1 MRYTDA
7 EGINE
12 TNALKVNVW
21 LEINWN
27 PIWVDSGS
35 IWVLLSFTNA
45 TGEAKHRTRKCRPN
59 SAGKNKTVG
68 KMRMG
73 PQAC

>member
-45 TGEAKHRTRKCRPN
+45 TGEAKRRTR
-59 SAGKNKTVG
+59 
-68 KMRMG
+68 
-73 PQAC
+73 